1 VLRVGNT
8 TSAEGRI
15 KLTAPYPAEAQ
26 LSGEGDLSN
35 FTVRAT
41 GLANLPLL
49 SPDEPFDLSFN
60 YPAYTVDARLQKQD
74 ARLYG
79 TLFPQLILTLQ
90 GQVPVS
96 YPQYFLLDGL
106 LETNLILRYQRGTYI
121 LQGAANVIRARLGL
135 PEGQR
140 EVTIKAPSEAGST
153 RPANV
158 IPVEFAN
165 IQFKADRGII
175 IQESLAQGELAGEVF
190 LNGEITNPY
199 LSGEV
204 VPLRGNFRLW
214 DRDFTIRDRSTEQR
228 SYAQFSPAAGI
239 LPELQIVADTQVQ
252 DRAQDNRRIQINLTL
267 KGEFLRQNGRIKV
280 SLTPTFEAI
289 YNNETARKAD
299 GQPYSEAEIYTL
311 LLLGR
316 SDLSALP
323 SDIAQT
329 GLQAAIQN
337 FIVGQLERELA
348 KALGL
353 DQVRVEIPALN
364 GGTIE
369 ETRFTIGRY
378 LSPELFFAYSVDLR
392 GYQTIFA
399 EYLQGDYR
407 LRFSTEVFPQ
417 PRPEISFGWTIRPL
431 GADLTI
437 DLATG
442 VGDGYRSDGIKF
454 GVGFTFRF

>member
-1 VLRVGNT
+1 
-8 TSAEGRI
+8 
-15 KLTAPYPAEAQ
+15 
-26 LSGEGDLSN
+26 
-35 FTVRAT
+35 
-41 GLANLPLL
+41 
-49 SPDEPFDLSFN
+49 
-60 YPAYTVDARLQKQD
+60 
-74 ARLYG
+74 
-79 TLFPQLILTLQ
+79 
-90 GQVPVS
+90 
-96 YPQYFLLDGL
+96 
-106 LETNLILRYQRGTYI
+106 
-121 LQGAANVIRARLGL
+121 VIRARLGL
-135 PEGQR
+135 PAGQR
-140 EVTIKAPSEAGST
+140 EVTINAPPEAGSA
-153 RPANV
+153 RSSSA

-165 IQFKADRGII
+165 VQFKADRGII

-214 DRDFTIRDRSTEQR
+214 DRDFTIRDRSAEQR
-228 SYAQFSPAAGI
+228 SYARFSPAAGI

-369 ETRFTIGRY
+369 ETRFTVGRY

-407 LRFSTEVFPQ
+407 LRFSTELFPQ

-442 VGDGYRSDGIKF
+442 VGDGYRNDGIKF

>member
-1 VLRVGNT
+1 
-8 TSAEGRI
+8 
-15 KLTAPYPAEAQ
+15 
-26 LSGEGDLSN
+26 
-35 FTVRAT
+35 
-41 GLANLPLL
+41 
-49 SPDEPFDLSFN
+49 
-60 YPAYTVDARLQKQD
+60 VDARLQRQD

-96 YPQYFLLDGL
+96 YPQYFLLEGL

-121 LQGAANVIRARLGL
+121 VQGAANVIRARLGF

-140 EVTIKAPSEAGST
+140 EVVLAPPTEGAS
-153 RPANV
+153 RPADAV
-158 IPVEFAN
+158 PVEFAN
-165 IQFKADRGII
+165 VQLRASRGIL

-190 LNGEITNPY
+190 LNGNLANPF

-204 VPLRGNFRLW
+204 VPLRGSFKLW
-214 DRDFTIRDRSTEQR
+214 DRDFTIKDRSPEER
-228 SYAQFSPAAGI
+228 SYARFSPANGI
-239 LPELQIVADTQVQ
+239 LPDINIVAETQVQ
-252 DRAQDNRRIQINLTL
+252 DRAQDNQRIQINLTL
-267 KGEFLRQNGRIKV
+267 KGEFVRQNGRIKL
-280 SLTPTFEAI
+280 SLTPTFIARQNGEI
-289 YNNETARKAD
+289 ARKND
-299 GQPYSEAEIYTL
+299 GQPYSDAEIYAL

-329 GLQAAIQN
+329 GLQAVVQN

-353 DQVRVEIPALN
+353 DQVRVEIPVLN

-378 LSPELFFAYSVDLR
+378 LLPELFFAYSVDLR
-392 GYQTIFA
+392 GKQAFSA
-399 EYLQGDYR
+399 EYQQGDFR
-407 LRFSTEVFPQ
+407 LRVNTEVFPQ
-417 PRPEISFGWTIRPL
+417 PRPEISFAWTIRPI
-431 GADLTI
+431 GADLSI

-442 VGDGYRSDGIKF
+442 VGDMFRNDGVRF
-454 GVGFTFRF
+454 GIGLNFRF